1 MVLCNWTSGM
11 QQNLAK
17 YLRVL
22 LDAAHIDRLNAACN
36 LPTAAAAL
44 LLCPIIDN
52 ISSMQLVIVGA

>member
-1 MVLCNWTSGM
+1 M